1 MVLTRKLGRRCV
13 VEEDENLDGVQENGT
28 DGGEID
34 VTDLFEGEEEP
45 PTKEQILAGVRK
57 ENEKGDER
65 EKQDLVKANSIAMS
79 VGLLIAGIIILVS
92 TLVKDEFPIE
102 IFLVVCG
109 MQAAQSIF
117 VGVKVRRLRKLYL
130 TIGIIEILCVVFF
143 AVMWILAMCGV
154 DI

>member
-1 MVLTRKLGRRCV
+1 M
-13 VEEDENLDGVQENGT
+13 EEDENLDGVQENGT

-65 EKQDLVKANSIAMS
+65 EKQDLVKANSLAMS

-117 VGVKVRRLRKLYL
+117 VGVKVLRLRKLYL
-130 TIGIIEILCVVFF
+130 TIGIIECIAFVTFSVL
-143 AVMWILAMCGV
+143 WILQMCGV